1 MSKTT
6 TPFLHFFTIIFF
18 FTLSFFHGDA
28 QNFTAQEQTILL
40 QLKDYWSSL
49 TNIGHWIPSSDHCTW
64 PEVTCTDGRV
74 TKLEIINNTISKT
87 IPTFICDLKNLSY
100 IDLHRNFIPG
110 SFPKSLY
117 NCSNLKYLDLQE
129 NHLVGRIPD
138 DINRLSPWLQVLNL
152 SGNNF
157 SGDIPASIGSFPELK
172 SLQLSTNLFNVS
184 IPPEIGNLS
193 NLEELNLNDNPFLP
207 QVIPSSFTKLKKLRN
222 LWMYI
227 TNLIGEIPESVGNLS
242 ALESLDF
249 SENGLSGSIPNS
261 LFLLK
266 NLTAVFLYKNRLS
279 GSIPRTV
286 EALNLKVIDLSYN
299 NLTGTIPDDFEKLT
313 KLTGLA
319 LFVNQLSGKV
329 PVGISRF
336 PSLIDFGIFSNNLS
350 GELPPDFG
358 LHSTLKTFQVASN
371 HFVGSLPKNLCAN
384 KALIGLVVFDNNLT
398 GELPESLG
406 NCDSLMVVRVYG
418 NQFSGNIPGGL
429 WTSLNLTTLMMSD
442 NLFTGQLPDKVGP
455 NLSRLEMHNNQ
466 FSGEIPA
473 GISSWENLRA
483 FKASNNL
490 LTGKIPTELT
500 VLPLLSSILLDGNRL
515 SSNLPLTITSWKS
528 LNLLNL
534 SRNQLSGEIPAA
546 IGFLPE
552 LVYLDLSANNFS
564 GPIPP
569 EIGRLRLSSLNL
581 SSNQLSGRIPGE
593 FENAAFDSS
602 FQNNPRL
609 CASNPALGLSSC
621 EASPARKSNKL
632 PSHLIATVSS
642 ILAVAFL
649 VVFLYTILVV
659 RTNRRRKHDLE
670 STRKVTSFQRLNFT
684 ESTILSGLIENNI
697 IGKGGSGTVFRIPI
711 NHSGAYVAV
720 KRIWNNV
727 NLDLKLEKEF
737 LSEVQILGNIRH
749 SNIVKLLCCI
759 SSHNSKLLI
768 YEYMG
773 NRSLDRWLR
782 GKNRPST
789 ISGSVHHVV
798 LDWPKRLQIAIDSA
812 QGLSYMHHDCS
823 PSIIHRDVKSSN
835 ILLDSEFNA
844 KIADFG
850 LARMLIKN
858 GEPDTMSTVAGS
870 FGYFAPEYAQTR
882 RVNEK
887 VDVYSFGVVL
897 LELVTGREACDGD
910 ETSSLAE
917 WAWRHIQEGKHV
929 VDAMDEDIKE
939 PQYLDEISSVFKL
952 GIFCTS
958 KLPSSRPTMKEV
970 LQILLRYN
978 HSSLHGGEKTIRNEY
993 DFAPLLQNLKPERKL
1008 ELNDSV

>member
-18 FTLSFFHGDA
+18 FTLPFIHGNA
-28 QNFTAQEQTILL
+28 QNVTAQEQTILL

-49 TNIGHWIPSSDHCTW
+49 TNISHWIPSSDHCTW

-74 TKLEIINNTISKT
+74 TKLEIINNTISET

-100 IDLHRNFIPG
+100 IDLHENFIPG
-110 SFPKSLY
+110 FFPKSLY
-117 NCSNLKYLDLQE
+117 NCSNLKYLDLQV
-129 NHLVGRIPD
+129 NQLVGRIPD

-172 SLQLSTNLFNVS
+172 SLQLSTNLFNGS

-193 NLEELNLNDNPFLP
+193 NLEELSLNENPFLP
-207 QVIPSSFTKLKKLRN
+207 HAIPSSFTKLKKLRN

-266 NLTAVFLYKNRLS
+266 NLTFVYLYKNRLS

-286 EALNLKVIDLSYN
+286 EALNLELIDLSDN

-319 LFVNQLSGKV
+319 LFFNQLSGEV
-329 PVGISRF
+329 PVGISRL
-336 PSLIDFGIFSNNLS
+336 PSLINIGLFSNNLS

-358 LHSTLKTFQVASN
+358 LHSTLNTFQVASN
-371 HFVGSLPKNLCAN
+371 HFVGLLPKNLCAN

-406 NCDSLMVVRVYG
+406 NCDSLIVVRVYG
-418 NQFSGNIPGGL
+418 NRFSGNIPGGL
-429 WTSLNLTTLMMSD
+429 WTSLNLTTLMISD

-455 NLSRLEMHNNQ
+455 NLSLLEMYNNR

-473 GISSWENLRA
+473 GISSWENLRV

-490 LTGKIPTELT
+490 LTGKIPKELT

-515 SSNLPLTITSWKS
+515 SSSLPSTIISWKS
-528 LNLLNL
+528 LNILNL

-546 IGFLPE
+546 IGLLPE
-552 LVYLDLSANNFS
+552 LLYLDLSANNFS

-569 EIGRLRLSSLNL
+569 EIGSLRLSSLNL

-593 FENAAFDSS
+593 FENAVFD
-602 FQNNPRL
+602 FRNNPRL

-621 EASPARKSNKL
+621 QASPARKSNKL

-649 VVFLYTILVV
+649 VVLLYTILVV

-670 STRKVTSFQRLNFT
+670 STWKMTSFHRLSFT
-684 ESTILSGLIENNI
+684 ESTISSGLIENNI
-697 IGKGGSGTVFRIPI
+697 IGRGGSGTVFRIPI
-711 NHSGAYVAV
+711 NRSGAYVAV

-727 NLDLKLEKEF
+727 KLDLKLEKEF
-737 LSEVQILGNIRH
+737 LSEVQILGTIRH
-749 SNIVKLLCCI
+749 SKIVKLLCCI
-759 SSHNSKLLI
+759 SSHNSKLLV
-768 YEYMG
+768 YEYME

-789 ISGSVHHVV
+789 ISGS
-798 LDWPKRLQIAIDSA
+798 
-812 QGLSYMHHDCS
+812 
-823 PSIIHRDVKSSN
+823 
-835 ILLDSEFNA
+835 
-844 KIADFG
+844 
-850 LARMLIKN
+850 
-858 GEPDTMSTVAGS
+858 
-870 FGYFAPEYAQTR
+870 FGYIAPEYAQTR

-887 VDVYSFGVVL
+887 VDVYSFGVIL
-897 LELVTGREACDGD
+897 LELVTGREARDGD
-910 ETSSLAE
+910 ESSSLAE

-952 GIFCTS
+952 GIICTS

-970 LQILLRYN
+970 LQILLRYR
-978 HSSLHGGEKTIRNEY
+978 HSSLHGGEKMIRNEY
-993 DFAPLLQNLKPERKL
+993 DVAPLLQNLKPERKL